1 METERES
8 VGAKAY
14 EKWNSNPEIRRVRVC
29 FCFAKFDTTLLE
41 VRGFD
46 LGTIYAN
53 MIEFERIGLEGAF
66 DLVLVLVLGREGVDL
81 G

>member
-1 METERES
+1 MR
-8 VGAKAY
+8 A
-14 EKWNSNPEIRRVRVC
+14 C

-53 MIEFERIGLEGAF
+53 MIVFERIGLGGAF
-66 DLVLVLVLGREGVDL
+66 DLVLILALGREGVDL